1 MYFCLTILYWNTMR
15 KSLFLACLLLTSVIG
30 MTAHSAGEYK
40 LFLQNDKSVSYC
52 VPTQEI
58 DSVTVVSMGS
68 KKLLK
73 IYSPGGKVQ
82 HSALVSSTDYM
93 RVLPDS
99 VCLLEYAAYKNGDD
113 WAPALEKALGYHSIV
128 YVPEGEYSCSQL
140 NIPSGKTLRG
150 AGEKTVFVP
159 LTAGLFRVDGSKGKG
174 AVVAEDVADYS
185 DLLVLTDASA
195 LKVGDDVMIQSQRN
209 CMLKEGIGGINYDA
223 DWVLGRTAK
232 TSVFYGEFD
241 KVQSIDGRQ
250 VKTVGKRIFPCY
262 YKDDSREPEVPSEGY
277 VTRPATTVHKVD
289 FAKNVILADFAIKGT
304 AQCYK
309 PILLKYVDSC
319 KVENVHYG
327 SSVLT
332 CNEDSTYSL
341 TIIRIM
347 YSKNTVI
354 KDCHSILEEEA
365 LRQLDALERNWDN
378 FSCYNIF
385 KIESSHGCGFEDCSS
400 NGATHAFNIIKSNSK
415 ESICSA
421 NCFIRRCKASHNIW
435 SGMNITQ
442 GCWNNEVSDCV
453 VTSSGQGIT
462 VFSRL
467 SRIVNN
473 TVSTDLPFGTNY
485 IYTHVSSK
493 SNGKTVYL
501 GGTAGIMLPEGYSGG
516 QKDKRTVV
524 SGNAVSGFYTGISV
538 RDGYESKNIFET
550 GIIDI
555 TGNKI
560 EGCFNGVGIY
570 RNGYN
575 TTPVYLDII
584 VSNNSF
590 VRAVDLAP
598 YSNTYEP
605 KAIYVPAGVTGVV
618 SDNNT
623 QKGF

>member
-1 MYFCLTILYWNTMR
+1 MYFCVAVCCYKTMR
-15 KSLFLACLLLTSVIG
+15 NSLFLACLLLTSVIG

-52 VPTQEI
+52 VPTQEV

-174 AVVAEDVADYS
+174 AVVAEDVADHS
-185 DLLVLTDASA
+185 DLLVLTDAPA

-209 CMLKEGIGGINYDA
+209 CMLKEGIEGINYDA
-223 DWVLGRTAK
+223 HWVLGRTAK

-262 YKDDSREPEVPSEGY
+262 YKDDSREPEVPSDGY
-277 VTRPATTVHKVD
+277 VTRPAATVHKVD

-332 CNEDSTYSL
+332 CNEDSAYSL

-365 LRQLDALERNWDN
+365 LRQLNALERNWDN

-385 KIESSHGCGFEDCSS
+385 KIES
-400 NGATHAFNIIKSNSK
+400 
-415 ESICSA
+415 
-421 NCFIRRCKASHNIW
+421 RRCKASHNIW

-524 SGNAVSGFYTGISV
+524 SGNTVSGFYTGISV